1 MLIDFML
8 HVHFHVECIDHY
20 LFVLYMDM
28 NRVIPEEAC
37 ALEIDNDNISI
48 LICLIEPCVVHCSL
62 KSSVK

>member
-20 LFVLYMDM
+20 LFVLYVDM

-37 ALEIDNDNISI
+37 ALESENDNIPI
-48 LICLIEPCVVHCSL
+48 LIYLIEPCVVRCSL
-62 KSSVK
+62 KSSIK